1 MTEPIPPTSI
11 RAMGLRRRLGKIQLP
26 VALGMTLVWML
37 LFDAFHLRQESLG
50 LLVLGFLA
58 SVAIML
64 VFPLPPISPGFRLWP
79 FQGVWMFVYIAW
91 KMVAASFQ
99 VTAQVFTPGTVHS
112 SVISVKQR
120 TGSDLMLVCTAIV
133 TTVIPGS
140 VIIEVGQTERE
151 LFVHVLGA
159 DTEEKVR
166 KAEKDVRALEERLV
180 RGLGTRADIAELEEA
195 LASGEERV

>member
-1 MTEPIPPTSI
+1 MTEPTPPRSI
-11 RAMGLRRRLGKIQLP
+11 RALGLWRRLGRIQIP

-37 LFDAFHLRQESLG
+37 LFDAFHLRPESLG
-50 LLVLGFLA
+50 VLVLGFLV

-64 VFPLPPISPGFRLWP
+64 VFPMPPIKPGFRFWP
-79 FQGVWMFVYIAW
+79 VRGVWMIVYIAW
-91 KMVAASFQ
+91 KMFVASFQ

-133 TTVIPGS
+133 TTVVPGS
-140 VIIEVGQTERE
+140 VIVEVGQTERE

-166 KAEKDVRALEERLV
+166 KAEQDVRAFEELLV

>member
-1 MTEPIPPTSI
+1 MTEPTPPRSI
-11 RAMGLRRRLGKIQLP
+11 RALGLRRRLGKIQIP
-26 VALGMTLVWML
+26 GALGMTLVWML
-37 LFDAFHLRQESLG
+37 LFDAFHLRPESLG
-50 LLVLGFLA
+50 LLVLGFLV

-64 VFPLPPISPGFRLWP
+64 VFPLPPIRPGFRFWP
-79 FQGVWMFVYIAW
+79 VQGVWMIVYIAW

-140 VIIEVGQTERE
+140 VIVEVGQTERE

-159 DTEEKVR
+159 DTNEKVR
-166 KAEKDVRALEERLV
+166 QAEKDVRALEECLV
-180 RGLGTRADIAELEEA
+180 RGLGTRADNAELEEA

>member
-1 MTEPIPPTSI
+1 MPEPASPRRI
-11 RAMGLRRRLGKIQLP
+11 RALGLRGRLSKIQLP

-37 LFDAFHLRQESLG
+37 LFDAFHLRPESLG
-50 LLVLGFLA
+50 LLVLGFLL

-64 VFPLPPISPGFRLWP
+64 VFPLPPIKPGFRLWP
-79 FQGVWMFVYIAW
+79 FQAVWMLVYFAW
-91 KMVAASFQ
+91 KMVVASFQ
-99 VTAQVFTPGTVHS
+99 VTAQIFTPGTVHS

-120 TGSDLMLVCTAIV
+120 TGSDLILVCTAIV

-140 VIIEVGQTERE
+140 VIVEVGQTERE

-159 DTEEKVR
+159 DTDEKAR
-166 KAEKDVRALEERLV
+166 KAEEDVRTFEERLV

>member
-1 MTEPIPPTSI
+1 MTEPTPPKSI
-11 RAMGLRRRLGKIQLP
+11 RAMGLRRRLGKIQIS
-26 VALGMTLVWML
+26 VAIGMTLVWML
-37 LFDAFHLRQESLG
+37 LFDAFHLRPESLG
-50 LLVLGFLA
+50 LLVLGFLV

-64 VFPLPPISPGFRLWP
+64 VFPLPPIKPGFRFWP
-79 FQGVWMFVYIAW
+79 VQGVWMLVYITW
-91 KMVAASFQ
+91 KMFVASFQ

-140 VIIEVGQTERE
+140 VIVEVGQTERE